1 VTLKLQLCDFAIKLV
16 SQKVIGW
23 PAKRLALLRI
33 ILLSEFISLTLFL
46 ASIGIYAW
54 KAGRNTWWFVATLLV
69 LGIFIVLNITLYA
82 SDYFTGDGINDAV
95 LYTLT
100 NSLTG
105 AGVSKY
111 ILPGVG
117 VAVTLVAVFGALGWI
132 LRRRRHHPHHVGYSL
147 LALMLALG
155 SVDAS
160 PAFHQVTEL
169 VKSQSRDGDPDFT
182 AYYKEPAKTI
192 PNPKLN
198 LVYIYGESL
207 ERTYFDNDAFPNLTP
222 DLGALKNEG
231 LDFSHTAQ
239 LPGTDY
245 TIAGMVASQC
255 GIPLF
260 APFEGNASA
269 SMSSFFP
276 QNICLGDILKNSGYE
291 NYFMQGANLRFAGKD
306 VFLKSH
312 GFEHLYG
319 AEELKTTVADPTYR
333 NDWGFYDDTVLDETW
348 KKFEELSQSGKRFSL
363 FALTVDTH
371 HPDGFI
377 SRTCQRKRYDINGK
391 ANQSFSAVTCS
402 QEHIAALI
410 NKIKASPY
418 FKNTVVVVSSDHLAM
433 KNSAWDA
440 LNKQDRSNLFFVLR
454 GDQPQQDVIATKRN
468 TMDNG
473 ATVLDIMGGDNFI
486 GLGRSTLSGQSLS
499 EVFLNMKEKIL
510 AWKPDV
516 IRLWNFPKEMK
527 DFTIDQ
533 QKNMIA
539 FSGSQFRLPLLLRV
553 SDSRVEPLPESE
565 YSAPLR
571 FQLADFAPR
580 DNFVWVD
587 RCYKMGQLWSQPLS
601 LSTDWCVSQGQL
613 GGQQTVQHVDK
624 AQWKGKTAFKDTVI
638 DTDRYKRNVD
648 LLKVVD
654 NDIRYKADSFV
665 FNVAGAPEEVKQFSG
680 ISRPESW
687 GRWSNAQLGDEV
699 KIEYAEPLPE
709 KFDLVITAK
718 AFGPNA
724 NKPIPV
730 RIGDTE
736 QMLTLGNDVTTTTL
750 HFDNP
755 SRSRTV
761 VIVPPEPQSTNA
773 GNILGHSPRKLG
785 IGMVE
790 MKVVRSDG

>member
-1 VTLKLQLCDFAIKLV
+1 M
-16 SQKVIGW
+16 SE
-23 PAKRLALLRI
+23 
-33 ILLSEFISLTLFL
+33 LLSLALFL
-46 ASIGIYAW
+46 ASVVIYAW
-54 KAGRNTWWFVATLLV
+54 KAGRNTWWFTATLIV
-69 LGIFIVLNITLYA
+69 LGLFVVLNITLYA

-111 ILPGVG
+111 ILPGAG
-117 VAVTLVAVFGALGWI
+117 LILALIAVFSALGWI
-132 LRRRRHHPHHVGYSL
+132 LRRRRHMPFHFGYSL

-160 PAFHQVTEL
+160 PAFHQITEL
-169 VKSQSRDGDPDFT
+169 VKSQSRESSPDFDT
-182 AYYKEPAKTI
+182 WYKVPAKSI
-192 PNPKLN
+192 PDPKLN

-207 ERTYFDNDAFPNLTP
+207 ERTYFDNAAFPNLTP
-222 DLGALKNEG
+222 ELGAIKNNSI
-231 LDFSHTAQ
+231 DFTHTAQ

-276 QNICLGDILKNSGYE
+276 QNLCLGDILKNSGYE
-291 NYFMQGANLRFAGKD
+291 NHFVQGANLRFAGKD

-312 GFEHLYG
+312 GFDHLVG
-319 AEELKTTVADPTYR
+319 AEELKSQVADPAYR
-333 NDWGFYDDTVLDETW
+333 NDWGFYDDTVLDEVW
-348 KKFEELSQSGKRFSL
+348 KKYEELSKSGKRFSL
-363 FALTVDTH
+363 FTLTVDTH

-377 SRTCQRKRYDINGK
+377 SRTCDRKRYEMDGK
-391 ANQSFSAVTCS
+391 LNQSFSAVTCS
-402 QEHIAALI
+402 QQHIAALI
-410 NKIKASPY
+410 QKIQASPWY
-418 FKNTVVVVSSDHLAM
+418 KDTVIVVSSDHLAM
-433 KNSAWDA
+433 NNTAWKY
-440 LNKQDRSNLFFVLR
+440 LSKQDRNNLFFVLR
-454 GDQPQQDVIATKRN
+454 GDKPQQDVSGLKRN

-473 ATVLDIMGGDNFI
+473 ATVLDILGGDNFI
-486 GLGRSTLSGQSLS
+486 GLGRSSLSGQSLS
-499 EVFLNMKEKIL
+499 ESFLNMKEKVL
-510 AWKPDV
+510 SWKPDI

-527 DFTIDQ
+527 DFTVDTD
-533 QKNMIA
+533 KKMIA
-539 FSGSQFRLPLLLRV
+539 FSGSHFRLPLLLRV
-553 SDSRVEPLPESE
+553 SDQRVEPLPESE

-587 RCYKMGQLWSQPLS
+587 QCYKMAQLWAPQLA

-613 GGQQTVQHVDK
+613 GGEQRVQRVDR
-624 AQWKGKTAFKDTVI
+624 AQWQGKTAFKETMI
-638 DTDRYKRNVD
+638 DTLRYKANVD
-648 LLKVVD
+648 KLKVVD

-687 GRWSNAQLGDEV
+687 GRWSNAQLGKAV
-699 KIEYAEPLPE
+699 KIEYKAPLPAE
-709 KFDLVITAK
+709 FELVITAK

-724 NKPIPV
+724 DRPIPV
-730 RIGDTE
+730 RVGNSE
-736 QMLTLGNDVTTTTL
+736 QTLTLGHDLSTTTL
-750 HFDNP
+750 RFSNP
-755 SRSRTV
+755 AQSNTLE
-761 VIVPPEPQSTNA
+761 IIPPDPQSTNE
-773 GNILGHSPRKLG
+773 GNILGHSPRQLG

-790 MKVVRSDG
+790 IKVVKVGG

>member
-1 VTLKLQLCDFAIKLV
+1 
-16 SQKVIGW
+16 
-23 PAKRLALLRI
+23 
-33 ILLSEFISLTLFL
+33 LSELISIALFL
-46 ASIGIYAW
+46 ASVVIYAW
-54 KAGRNTWWFVATLLV
+54 KAGRNTWWFAVTLAV
-69 LGIFIVLNITLYA
+69 LGVFVVLNITLYA

-105 AGVSKY
+105 AGISKY

-117 VAVTLVAVFGALGWI
+117 LILALVGVFFALGWV
-132 LRRRRHHPHHVGYSL
+132 LRRRRHHPHHLGYSL
-147 LALMLALG
+147 LALVLALA

-160 PAFHQVTEL
+160 PAFHQITEL
-169 VKSQSRDGDPDFT
+169 VKSQSRDGDPDF
-182 AYYKEPAKTI
+182 ADWYKEPAKSI
-192 PNPKLN
+192 ANPKLN

-207 ERTYFDNDAFPNLTP
+207 ERTYFDEEAFPDLAP
-222 DLGALKNEG
+222 ELGAIKKESI
-231 LDFSHTAQ
+231 DFSHTAQ

-269 SMSSFFP
+269 SVSSFFP

-312 GFEHLYG
+312 GFDHLYG
-319 AEELKTTVADPTYR
+319 AEELKTTVADPSYR

-348 KKFEELSQSGKRFSL
+348 KKFEELSRSGKRFSL

-377 SRTCQRKRYDINGK
+377 SRTCKRKSYQYDGK
-391 ANQSFSAVTCS
+391 PNQSFSAVSCS

-410 NKIKASPY
+410 EKIKASPW
-418 FKNTVVVVSSDHLAM
+418 FKNTVIVVSSDHLAM
-433 KNSAWDA
+433 NNTAWKY
-440 LNKQDRSNLFFVLR
+440 LNKQDRNDLFFILR
-454 GDQPQQDVIATKRN
+454 GDKPQQDVSGVKRN

-486 GLGRSTLSGQSLS
+486 GLGRSSLSGESLS
-499 EVFLNMKEKIL
+499 EVFLNMKEKVMG
-510 AWKPDV
+510 WKPDIV
-516 IRLWNFPKEMK
+516 RLWKFPKEMK
-527 DFTIDQ
+527 EFTLDSE
-533 QKNMIA
+533 KKTIA
-539 FSGSQFRLPLLLRV
+539 FSGTHFRLPLLLRI
-553 SDSRVEPLPESE
+553 SDKRVEPLPESE

-587 RCYKMGQLWSQPLS
+587 RCYKMAQLWAPELA

-613 GGQQTVQHVDK
+613 GGEQKVQHVDK
-624 AQWKGKTAFKDTVI
+624 AQWQGKTAFKDTVI
-638 DTDRYKRNVD
+638 DTDRYKHNVD
-648 LLKVVD
+648 LLKIVD

-665 FNVAGAPEEVKQFSG
+665 FNVAGAPEEVQQFSG

-687 GRWSNAQLGDEV
+687 GRWSNAQLGKEV
-699 KIEYAEPLPE
+699 KIEYKAPLPE

-718 AFGPNA
+718 AWGPNA
-724 NKPIPV
+724 NRPIPV
-730 RIGDTE
+730 RVGNQE
-736 QMLTLGNDVTTTTL
+736 QILTLSNEVSTTTL

-755 SRSRTV
+755 SRSKTL
-761 VIVPPEPQSTNA
+761 VIAPPEPQSTNE
-773 GNILGHSPRKLG
+773 GNILGHSPRQLG
-785 IGMVE
+785 IGMVDI
-790 MKVVRSDG
+790 KVVKSEG

>member
-1 VTLKLQLCDFAIKLV
+1 M
-16 SQKVIGW
+16 
-23 PAKRLALLRI
+23 
-33 ILLSEFISLTLFL
+33 SEFLSLALFL
-46 ASIGIYAW
+46 ASAGIYAW
-54 KAGRNTWWFVATLLV
+54 KAGHNTWWFLATLLV
-69 LGIFIVLNITLYA
+69 LGIFIILNITLYA

-111 ILPGVG
+111 ILPGLGLV
-117 VAVTLVAVFGALGWI
+117 VALVLVFGALGWV
-132 LRRRRHHPHHVGYSL
+132 LRRRRHHPCHMGYSL
-147 LALMLALG
+147 LALLLALG

-160 PAFHQVTEL
+160 PAFHQITEL
-169 VKSQSRDGDPDFT
+169 VKSQSRDGDPDFA
-182 AYYKEPAKTI
+182 AYYKEPAKQI
-192 PNPKLN
+192 PAPKLN

-207 ERTYFDNDAFPNLTP
+207 ERTYFDNDAFPDLTP
-222 DLGALKNEG
+222 ELGALKNQG

-269 SMSSFFP
+269 SVSSFFP
-276 QNICLGDILKNSGYE
+276 HNICLGDILKNSGYE

-312 GFEHLYG
+312 GFDHLYG
-319 AEELKTTVADPTYR
+319 AEELKTTVADPAYR
-333 NDWGFYDDTVLDETW
+333 NDWGFYDDTVLDEVW
-348 KKFEELSQSGKRFSL
+348 KKFETLSRSGKRFSL

-377 SRTCQRKRYDINGK
+377 SRTCTRKSYEVEGK
-391 ANQSFSAVTCS
+391 TNQSFSAVTCS
-402 QEHIAALI
+402 QQHIAALI
-410 NKIKASPY
+410 EKIKASPY
-418 FKNTVVVVSSDHLAM
+418 FKNTVIVVSSDHLAM
-433 KNSAWDA
+433 KNTAWEA
-440 LNKQDRSNLFFVLR
+440 LNKQDRNNLFFILR
-454 GDQPQQDVIATKRN
+454 GDKPQQETIATRRN

-473 ATVLDIMGGDNFI
+473 ATVLDILGGDNFI

-499 EVFLNMKEKIL
+499 EVFLNMKQKVL
-510 AWKPDV
+510 AWKPEI
-516 IRLWNFPKEMK
+516 IRLWNFPKAIN
-527 DFTIDQ
+527 DFTIDEE
-533 QKNMIA
+533 KGMIA
-539 FSGSQFRLPLLLRV
+539 FSGTHFRLPLLLRV
-553 SDSRVEPLPESE
+553 SDKRVEPLPESE

-587 RCYKMGQLWSQPLS
+587 RCYKMGQLWSQPLA

-613 GGQQTVQHVDK
+613 GGEQKVQRVDK
-624 AQWKGKTAFKDTVI
+624 SHWQGKVAFRDTVI

-648 LLKVVD
+648 MLKIVD

-680 ISRPESW
+680 ISRPETW
-687 GRWSNAQLGDEV
+687 GRWSNAQLGKEV
-699 KIEYAEPLPE
+699 KIEYTQPLPE

-718 AFGPNA
+718 AYGPNA

-730 RIGDTE
+730 RVGDME
-736 QMLTLGNDVTTTTL
+736 QTLTLGNAVSTTTL

-755 SRSRTV
+755 SRSNTL
-761 VIVPPEPQSTNA
+761 VIVPPDPQSTNE
-773 GNILGHSPRKLG
+773 GNILGHSPRQLG

-790 MKVVRSDG
+790 IKIVKAEG

>member
-1 VTLKLQLCDFAIKLV
+1 M
-16 SQKVIGW
+16 
-23 PAKRLALLRI
+23 
-33 ILLSEFISLTLFL
+33 SEFISLTLFL

-117 VAVTLVAVFGALGWI
+117 VAVALVAVFGALGWI

-222 DLGALKNEG
+222 DLGALKSEG

-533 QKNMIA
+533 QKSMIA

-736 QMLTLGNDVTTTTL
+736 QILTLGNDVTTTTL

-761 VIVPPEPQSTNA
+761 VIIPPEPQSTNE

>member
-1 VTLKLQLCDFAIKLV
+1 M
-16 SQKVIGW
+16 SE
-23 PAKRLALLRI
+23 
-33 ILLSEFISLTLFL
+33 LLSLALFL
-46 ASIGIYAW
+46 ASVVIYAW
-54 KAGRNTWWFVATLLV
+54 KAGRNTWWFTATLIV
-69 LGIFIVLNITLYA
+69 LGLFVVLNITLYA

-111 ILPGVG
+111 ILPGAG
-117 VAVTLVAVFGALGWI
+117 LILALIAVFSALGWI
-132 LRRRRHHPHHVGYSL
+132 LRRRRHMPFHFGYSL

-160 PAFHQVTEL
+160 PAFHQITEL
-169 VKSQSRDGDPDFT
+169 VKSQSRESSPDFDT
-182 AYYKEPAKTI
+182 WYKVPAKSI
-192 PNPKLN
+192 PDPKLN

-207 ERTYFDNDAFPNLTP
+207 ERTYFDNAAFPDLTP
-222 DLGALKNEG
+222 ELGAIKNNSI
-231 LDFSHTAQ
+231 DFTHTAQ

-276 QNICLGDILKNSGYE
+276 QNLCLGDILKNSGYE
-291 NYFMQGANLRFAGKD
+291 NHFVQGANLRFAGKD

-312 GFEHLYG
+312 GFDHLVG
-319 AEELKTTVADPTYR
+319 AEELKSQVTDPAYR
-333 NDWGFYDDTVLDETW
+333 NDWGFYDDTVLDEVW
-348 KKFEELSQSGKRFSL
+348 KKYEELSKSGKRFSL
-363 FALTVDTH
+363 FTLTVDTH

-377 SRTCQRKRYDINGK
+377 SRTCDRKRYEMDGK
-391 ANQSFSAVTCS
+391 LNQSFSAVTCS
-402 QEHIAALI
+402 QQHIAALI
-410 NKIKASPY
+410 QKIQASPWY
-418 FKNTVVVVSSDHLAM
+418 KNTVIVVSSDHLAM
-433 KNSAWDA
+433 NNTAWKY
-440 LNKQDRSNLFFVLR
+440 LSKQDRNNLFFVLR
-454 GDQPQQDVIATKRN
+454 GDKPQQDVSGLKRN

-473 ATVLDIMGGDNFI
+473 ATVLDILGGDNFI
-486 GLGRSTLSGQSLS
+486 GLGRSSLSGQSLS
-499 EVFLNMKEKIL
+499 ESFLNMKEKVL
-510 AWKPDV
+510 SWKPDI

-527 DFTIDQ
+527 DFTVDTD
-533 QKNMIA
+533 KKMIA
-539 FSGSQFRLPLLLRV
+539 FSGSHFRLPLLLRV
-553 SDSRVEPLPESE
+553 SDQRVEPLPESE

-587 RCYKMGQLWSQPLS
+587 QCYKMAQLWAPQLA

-613 GGQQTVQHVDK
+613 GGEQRVQRVDR
-624 AQWKGKTAFKDTVI
+624 AQWQGKTAFKETMI
-638 DTDRYKRNVD
+638 DTLRYKANVD
-648 LLKVVD
+648 KLKVVD

-687 GRWSNAQLGDEV
+687 GRWSNAQLGKAV
-699 KIEYAEPLPE
+699 KIEYKEPLPAE
-709 KFDLVITAK
+709 FDLVITAK

-724 NKPIPV
+724 DRPIPV
-730 RIGDTE
+730 RVGNSE
-736 QMLTLGNDVTTTTL
+736 QTLTLGHDLSTTTL
-750 HFDNP
+750 RFSNP
-755 SRSRTV
+755 AQSNTLE
-761 VIVPPEPQSTNA
+761 IIPPDPQSTNE
-773 GNILGHSPRKLG
+773 GNILGHSPRQLG

-790 MKVVRSDG
+790 IKVVKVGG

>member
-1 VTLKLQLCDFAIKLV
+1 M
-16 SQKVIGW
+16 
-23 PAKRLALLRI
+23 
-33 ILLSEFISLTLFL
+33 SELISIALFL
-46 ASIGIYAW
+46 ASVVIYAW
-54 KAGRNTWWFVATLLV
+54 KAGRNTWWFAVTLAV
-69 LGIFIVLNITLYA
+69 LGVFVVLNITLYA

-117 VAVTLVAVFGALGWI
+117 LILALVGVFFALGWV
-132 LRRRRHHPHHVGYSL
+132 LRRRRHHPHHLGYSL
-147 LALMLALG
+147 LALVLALA

-160 PAFHQVTEL
+160 PAFHQITEL
-169 VKSQSRDGDPDFT
+169 VKSQSRDGDPDF
-182 AYYKEPAKTI
+182 ADWYKEPAKSI
-192 PNPKLN
+192 ANPKLN

-207 ERTYFDNDAFPNLTP
+207 ERTYFDEEAFPDLAP
-222 DLGALKNEG
+222 ELGAIKKESI
-231 LDFSHTAQ
+231 DFSHTAQ

-269 SMSSFFP
+269 SVSSFFP

-312 GFEHLYG
+312 GFDHLYG
-319 AEELKTTVADPTYR
+319 AEELKTTVADPSYR

-348 KKFEELSQSGKRFSL
+348 KKFEELSRSGKRFSL

-377 SRTCQRKRYDINGK
+377 SRTCKRKSYQYDGK
-391 ANQSFSAVTCS
+391 PNQSFSAVSCS

-410 NKIKASPY
+410 EKIKASPW
-418 FKNTVVVVSSDHLAM
+418 FKNTVIVVSSDHLAM
-433 KNSAWDA
+433 NNTAWKY
-440 LNKQDRSNLFFVLR
+440 LNKQDRNDLFFILR
-454 GDQPQQDVIATKRN
+454 GDKPQQDVSGVKRN

-473 ATVLDIMGGDNFI
+473 VTVLDIMGGDNFI
-486 GLGRSTLSGQSLS
+486 GLGRSSLSGQSLS
-499 EVFLNMKEKIL
+499 EVFLNMKEKVMG
-510 AWKPDV
+510 WKPDIV
-516 IRLWNFPKEMK
+516 RLWKFPKEMK
-527 DFTIDQ
+527 EFTVDSE
-533 QKNMIA
+533 KNTIA
-539 FSGSQFRLPLLLRV
+539 FSGTHFRLPLLLRI
-553 SDSRVEPLPESE
+553 SDKRVEPLPESE

-587 RCYKMGQLWSQPLS
+587 RCYKMAQLWAPALA

-613 GGQQTVQHVDK
+613 GGEQKVQHVDK
-624 AQWKGKTAFKDTVI
+624 AQWQGKTAFKDTVI
-638 DTDRYKRNVD
+638 DTDRYKHNVD
-648 LLKVVD
+648 LLKIVD

-665 FNVAGAPEEVKQFSG
+665 FNVAGAPEEVQQFSG

-687 GRWSNAQLGDEV
+687 GRWSNAQLGKEV
-699 KIEYAEPLPE
+699 KIEYKAPLPE

-718 AFGPNA
+718 AWGPNA
-724 NKPIPV
+724 NRPIPV
-730 RIGDTE
+730 RVGNQE
-736 QMLTLGNDVTTTTL
+736 QILTLSNEVSTTTL

-755 SRSRTV
+755 SRSKTL
-761 VIVPPEPQSTNA
+761 VIVPPEPQSTNE
-773 GNILGHSPRKLG
+773 GNILGHSPRQLG
-785 IGMVE
+785 IGMVDI
-790 MKVVRSDG
+790 KVVKSEG